1 MLVGVARRAALL
13 LLLSCTVRASLP
25 EQITVVVATQM
36 EVLRDGRTTG
46 AVGLR
51 AGETLTLVEVKD
63 DVALVRYRNLNGRV
77 PVARTN
83 LPALLEAAGEVPAPK
98 AVAPVVAAPSP
109 PPSAA
114 AATAP
119 AKRVESSPEAVAGPR
134 APAGAIERALAG
146 KLVRLVDGKLRE
158 DDAARLAGVKFY
170 ALYFSAS
177 WCPPCREFTPGF
189 VDAYTKLR
197 ALYPELEVLLVCA
210 DRSAGDMLKYMQ
222 TDHMTW
228 AAVKFDLTRSLGEIN
243 RYCGDGI
250 PCLVLVDANGKVLSD
265 TNRWGR
271 YVGPDAV
278 LDDTWKILRDYR
290 RKNPRVKS

>member
-1 MLVGVARRAALL
+1 
-13 LLLSCTVRASLP
+13 
-25 EQITVVVATQM
+25 M
-36 EVLRDGRTTG
+36 EVMRDGRATG

-51 AGETLTLVEVKD
+51 AGETLTLVELKD

-77 PVARTN
+77 PIARTN
-83 LPALLEAAGEVPAPK
+83 LPALLAAAGEMPAPK
-98 AVAPVVAAPSP
+98 TEAPVVV
-109 PPSAA
+109 
-114 AATAP
+114 AP
-119 AKRVESSPEAVAGPR
+119 AKRVESAPAVTIGPR
-134 APAGAIERALAG
+134 EPAGVIERALTG
-146 KLVRLVDGKLRE
+146 KLVRLADGKLRE

-189 VDAYTKLR
+189 VDAYNKLR
-197 ALYPELEVLLVCA
+197 ALYPELEVVLVCA

-271 YVGPDAV
+271 YVGPDTV